1 MRVTVKVFDLLER
14 VTGKK
19 GIVETDSLKETLGL
33 DSLGMVMLLL
43 EVEEEFNIQLKESD
57 MNPFS
62 LQTVA
67 DLRNLVEKY
76 SEGHHA

>member
-57 MNPFS
+57 MNPFA

-67 DLRNLVEKY
+67 DLRDLVEKY
-76 SEGHHA
+76 SEAHHA